1 MLGGIW
7 LFGEAFPMLERF
19 YVSTPRGTLT
29 LPALLGVPHGVVV
42 FALVAIALGAF
53 IGAGRLERAPIASG

>member
-1 MLGGIW
+1 
-7 LFGEAFPMLERF
+7 MLEGF
-19 YVSTPRGTLT
+19 YVSTPRGALT

-53 IGAGRLERAPIASG
+53 VGAGRFERGRLGRARRADG